1 MNQRIDPEKNKVF
14 VSGMEGRPQLLSPG
28 KNSTEYYHDLGYGYL
43 CIGLLILLVAVLN
56 FFIFISGNF
65 LNRQKEYNI
74 RRAIGSSCRQVLGL
88 LFAETM
94 IMLMAVG
101 IIVACLLELLY
112 DRLDFSLTRQV
123 IVFEPA
129 MLYRHLLQ
137 YLGGCVV
144 LFLGVCWGISHRL
157 NRQSIQTGIGTSL
170 KIRKN
175 RLRNW
180 MLGMQLVI
188 CFLFFTGG
196 LAVYLQSEMNMKNIF
211 PFLDK
216 QEREHILEVNLTY
229 PQLQGLETAYIA
241 RFGEIAGVTDVLPM
255 DKDLFGG
262 YFSTTTVR
270 LGEGKYREFCEVR
283 TGPNFASFFHIPVLA
298 GEMFKYPGQ
307 RVADRIIDGIYGGKV
322 ITDGFEDIDGKK

>member
-1 MNQRIDPEKNKVF
+1 
-14 VSGMEGRPQLLSPG
+14 
-28 KNSTEYYHDLGYGYL
+28 
-43 CIGLLILLVAVLN
+43 
-56 FFIFISGNF
+56 
-65 LNRQKEYNI
+65 
-74 RRAIGSSCRQVLGL
+74 
-88 LFAETM
+88 
-94 IMLMAVG
+94 MLMAVG

-211 PFLDK
+211 
-216 QEREHILEVNLTY
+216 
-229 PQLQGLETAYIA
+229 
-241 RFGEIAGVTDVLPM
+241 
-255 DKDLFGG
+255 
-262 YFSTTTVR
+262 FSR
-270 LGEGKYREFCEVR
+270 
-283 TGPNFASFFHIPVLA
+283 
-298 GEMFKYPGQ
+298 
-307 RVADRIIDGIYGGKV
+307 
-322 ITDGFEDIDGKK
+322 

>member
-1 MNQRIDPEKNKVF
+1 
-14 VSGMEGRPQLLSPG
+14 
-28 KNSTEYYHDLGYGYL
+28 
-43 CIGLLILLVAVLN
+43 
-56 FFIFISGNF
+56 
-65 LNRQKEYNI
+65 
-74 RRAIGSSCRQVLGL
+74 
-88 LFAETM
+88 
-94 IMLMAVG
+94 MLMAVG

-196 LAVYLQSEMNMKNIF
+196 LAVYLQSEMNMTDKNT
-211 PFLDK
+211 
-216 QEREHILEVNLTY
+216 ERYNLLEERLSRIISESNITGSKLTNLAKKY
-229 PQLQGLETAYIA
+229 PNCLGLEL
-241 RFGEIAGVTDVLPM
+241 FSPQS
-255 DKDLFGG
+255 KDL
-262 YFSTTTVR
+262 Y
-270 LGEGKYREFCEVR
+270 Y
-283 TGPNFASFFHIPVLA
+283 
-298 GEMFKYPGQ
+298 
-307 RVADRIIDGIYGGKV
+307 
-322 ITDGFEDIDGKK
+322 KKNY